1 METLLKNFKCSDT
14 PTSLIEDGNLQQRK
28 HKLTMPESR
37 SSKCHGRDQ
46 NAVVLVVLGVESL
59 EFEKCRLQLSLAL
72 HLKSKFSHLIN
83 KISVYDPCLSNLE
96 YRVLTTLECAP
107 IEKNEKLRTQIHSPV
122 VVIIPFCP
130 YFLADELMENNINP
144 WHLG

>member
-1 METLLKNFKCSDT
+1 MESEAISDSESCDDQIVDFPWSEDDLLEEIQNSMKRFEDLELFPELLEDMARVKILETLLKNFKCSDT

-37 SSKCHGRDQ
+37 SSKCHGREQ

-83 KISVYDPCLSNLE
+83 KIS
-96 YRVLTTLECAP
+96 A
-107 IEKNEKLRTQIHSPV
+107 
-122 VVIIPFCP
+122 
-130 YFLADELMENNINP
+130 
-144 WHLG
+144 